1 MSEQNQAQ
9 EAMIPK
15 SRLDQV
21 LEQKR
26 QLQSQLEGLTSRMGE
41 MESTLQ
47 AAQALTSRVQELE
60 ASLETTRA
68 QASTE
73 RTLLQAGL
81 RDEEGL
87 KVAQMLYDAQPQES
101 RPSLED
107 WMKNPPRAVQAYL
120 EQPQSAQAAAPV
132 EAVAPEQ
139 AAAAPQTV
147 PPAAQPAAN
156 RGAVPQPASSSP
168 FSADNI
174 SRMSPS
180 EYEAQRDSIL
190 AALR

>member
-1 MSEQNQAQ
+1 MSEQNTQAS

-26 QLQSQLEGLTSRMGE
+26 QLQTQLEGLTSRMGE
-41 MESTLQ
+41 LESTLQ

-73 RTLLQAGL
+73 RTLFQSGL

-87 KVAQMLYDAQPQES
+87 KVAQMLYNAQPEEG
-101 RPSLED
+101 RPSLAE
-107 WMKNPPRAVQAYL
+107 WMQNPPRAVQAYL
-120 EQPQSAQAAAPV
+120 EQPQTQAPAPVSEAPPVEAAQAAPV
-132 EAVAPEQ
+132 
-139 AAAAPQTV
+139 
-147 PPAAQPAAN
+147 PAAQPAAN
-156 RGAVPQPASSSP
+156 RGAIPQPASSSP
-168 FSADNI
+168 FSAENI
-174 SRMSPS
+174 NRMSPS
-180 EYEAQRDSIL
+180 EYQAQRESIL